1 MQSVT
6 ETSFTV
12 QMLCAQ
18 NFCRS
23 SAALEHHMFV
33 LSGKHDGIQI
43 QDENQ
48 LLKYLAWHK
57 IDGGGES

>member
-1 MQSVT
+1 
-6 ETSFTV
+6 
-12 QMLCAQ
+12 
-18 NFCRS
+18 
-23 SAALEHHMFV
+23 MFV